1 MGHRTVKRVPL
12 DFDAPL
18 NERLGGLSLPV
29 MAAVPERRLRQR
41 VHARGGVAWPNFAQ
55 LILLMAE
62 APERGL
68 ASVAAKRFRCVPT
81 KPPRENVAELTGGLA
96 GRPPRLPFGHDA
108 MRPVVGHEMPSSR
121 RPGCPMIGGHVPS
134 AMVTRSI
141 PTTSRRPRHGSRP
154 SLPTGDGW
162 QLWETTSEGSPVSPV
177 FETAEALAGWC
188 EEGATPFG
196 SMRWSA
202 SQWLA
207 SFRTET
213 TDVDTL
219 LVFRDGEQVAP

>member
-18 NERLGGLSLPV
+18 NEVWEGYRSPTWRPCPSDDCDNGSTLAAAWLS
-29 MAAVPERRLRQR
+29 R
-41 VHARGGVAWPNFAQ
+41 FAQ
-55 LILLMAE
+55 LILLMAQ

-68 ASVAAKRFRCVPT
+68 HPWLQELPVRPD

-108 MRPVVGHEMPSSR
+108 CDQWSATSAIIKAAGLPEDWGTCPVCRGHAIHPDDIALSE
-121 RPGCPMIGGHVPS
+121 
-134 AMVTRSI
+134 AWE
-141 PTTSRRPRHGSRP
+141 PTEPP
-154 SLPTGDGW
+154 EGDGW